1 MQGITLTPLKIIPG
15 VDGSV
20 MHGLKSVEDSFA
32 QFGEAYFSTVNYNAL
47 KGWKKHTVMVSNLI
61 VPVGE
66 IQFVFYDDRPASD
79 TFKQFFE
86 VNLSTDNYQRLT
98 VQPGIWMAFK
108 GISQD
113 LNLLLNISSITHDPK
128 ECELL
133 SLDNDIIPNYFG

>member
-66 IQFVFYDDRPASD
+66 IQFVFYDDRPESN

-86 VNLSTDNYQRLT
+86 VILSTKNYQRLT

-108 GISQD
+108 GIS
-113 LNLLLNISSITHDPK
+113 P
-128 ECELL
+128 ELTF
-133 SLDNDIIPNYFG
+133 Y